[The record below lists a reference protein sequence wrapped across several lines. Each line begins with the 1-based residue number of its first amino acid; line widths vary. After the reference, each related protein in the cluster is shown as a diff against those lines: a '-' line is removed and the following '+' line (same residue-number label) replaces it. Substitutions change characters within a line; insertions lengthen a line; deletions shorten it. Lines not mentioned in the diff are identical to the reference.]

1 MHCYSSHCERYCTFL
16 TLYFFFF
23 FFGGQKFQIN
33 DTSSGFDRCRL
44 RQLDDRL
51 CEQVVTK

>member
-23 FFGGQKFQIN
+23 FFLGQKFQIN

-44 RQLDDRL
+44 RQLDDCL